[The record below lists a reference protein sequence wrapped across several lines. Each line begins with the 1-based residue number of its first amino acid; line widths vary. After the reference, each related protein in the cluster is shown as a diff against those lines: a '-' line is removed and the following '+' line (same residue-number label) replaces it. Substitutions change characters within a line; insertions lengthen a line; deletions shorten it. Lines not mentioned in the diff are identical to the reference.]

1 MAEIQI
7 TAVAKIIE
15 GALDGDLFKVKAYA
29 EHIAQYLDEHNEGR
43 GAKII
48 RSRLDGTYKTSPK
61 ITLD

>member
-1 MAEIQI
+1 MADIQI

-15 GALDGDLFKVKAYA
+15 GALDGDLLKVKSYA

-61 ITLD
+61 VTLD

>member
-15 GALDGDLFKVKAYA
+15 GALDGDLLKVKAYA

-61 ITLD
+61 VILD